1 MDNFIIADSNLQYSN
16 LIYGSI
22 IGSTIFAVTGQFNQ
36 WNTVVAAAA
45 PAFVN
50 VTGQTITLPPPNHT
64 EEKIRSFSMLA
75 VGWHYGSGRTPS
87 REMIA
92 TAVQWHR
99 YLISLGFTVT
109 DAFPGRNGEIMVTAY
124 EGPYYIE
131 ILLETTSTVSFL
143 HERDG
148 QEVRSLDHVTPD
160 QVSHTL
166 RELTGKIWN
175 TSGYSI
181 QNIST
186 VNAVSLRASPL
197 RSMTM
202 EHPSSTWGVSKGLL
216 SANTCGNTIPTSG
229 ANRLY
234 SGFLTK
240 PSFQRIAA

>member
-1 MDNFIIADSNLQYSN
+1 MDNFIITDSNLQYQN
-16 LIYGSI
+16 LIYGS
-22 IGSTIFAVTGQFNQ
+22 TITGQPNQ
-36 WNTVVAAAA
+36 LNTIIMATNIGGTS
-45 PAFVN
+45 PTFVN
-50 VTGQTITLPPPNHT
+50 VTGQAAILPTSNST

-75 VGWHYGSGRTPS
+75 VGWHYGSGRAPS
-87 REMIA
+87 QETIA
-92 TAVQWHR
+92 TAIQWYK
-99 YLISLGFTVT
+99 YLIRLGFTVT
-109 DAFPGRNGEIMVTAY
+109 DSFPGRNGEIMVTAY
-124 EGPYYIE
+124 EGPHYME

-181 QNIST
+181 ENIST
-186 VNAVSLRASPL
+186 VNAVSLRASHS
-197 RSMTM
+197 RSTMT
-202 EHPSSTWGVSKGLL
+202 EPPSSTWGVSQGLP
-216 SANTCGNTIPTSG
+216 SANTYGSTIPTLG

-234 SGFLTK
+234 SGFLMK